1 MKHIGIITLICFLLC
16 GFHSLLNAEPQCP
29 DGKWFNPEVGKC
41 VTPGDGAT
49 DVDREFQRELRKEC
63 QFPCGDGW
71 CCPNEYACK
80 HCQKESGNS
89 KRNCYKNRECW
100 KK

>member
-1 MKHIGIITLICFLLC
+1 
-16 GFHSLLNAEPQCP
+16 
-29 DGKWFNPEVGKC
+29 
-41 VTPGDGAT
+41 
-49 DVDREFQRELRKEC
+49 LRKEC